1 MSLRDFLAMGAYG
14 AYVWPCY
21 GLTVVV
27 LIWSAWSARRQLRN
41 EILAARRRVQAQS
54 EAQS

>member
-21 GLTVVV
+21 GLTVAV

-41 EILAARRRVQAQS
+41 EILAAQRRVQAQS
-54 EAQS
+54 ETQS